1 MTEKPLGRY
10 TGGLD
15 RASRGGGRARLISGA
30 PLFRNSPRPALAAG
44 RDPAVVLCTPKRAE
58 STHRPRSEEK
68 TKSPSGPRGLGAP
81 ALSVDFEG
89 GSCGTGCGKSSHACP
104 SGSSALRS
112 CAEESLSESLHDGD
126 LPGPLQAA
134 SESSRISLVLGGL
147 TRQLLLK
154 AQGLIKGRGGLLL
167 CFASFSGFLR
177 FFLTDYCCVAVA
189 QAPCT
194 AAALQRCRSRSGSDT
209 FWPLP
214 RNIIPI
220 REAPGLQ
227 APPCQGFV
235 PCRNEPQMRNLD
247 TSDEES

>member
-15 RASRGGGRARLISGA
+15 RASRGEAELGSSQA
-30 PLFRNSPRPALAAG
+30 PLFSEALRGRRSPQG
-44 RDPAVVLCTPKRAE
+44 ETPQLSSAHQKE
-58 STHRPRSEEK
+58 QNPHRPRSEEK

-89 GSCGTGCGKSSHACP
+89 GSCGRGCGKSSHACP

-167 CFASFSGFLR
+167 CFASFR
-177 FFLTDYCCVAVA
+177 
-189 QAPCT
+189 
-194 AAALQRCRSRSGSDT
+194 
-209 FWPLP
+209 LP
-214 RNIIPI
+214 P
-220 REAPGLQ
+220 A
-227 APPCQGFV
+227 FV
-235 PCRNEPQMRNLD
+235 D
-247 TSDEES
+247 